1 MRTDAVHKMLSIL
14 RERDREILSDRYGLR
29 DGTEKTLEQVGQKH
43 NLTRER
49 IRQIEIKALRKLR
62 ANRIRHELFS
72 LLYVPD
78 T

>member
-1 MRTDAVHKMLSIL
+1 MLSIL
-14 RERDREILSDRYGLR
+14 RDRDREILSDRYGLR

-62 ANRIRHELFS
+62 ANRS
-72 LLYVPD
+72 LRYVRNL
-78 T
+78 